1 MAGAALRVAG
11 GGYGPGEGQGYGP
24 PPWASFR
31 VPSLPWAEASDD
43 DRRFWRIATTVLLLA
58 LALGVVVPLLPLQPA
73 PRIEAQALP
82 APLTK
87 LLLERQAAVP
97 PPVAQPV
104 PPAVKDGAKEAP
116 KDVAKDAAKPT
127 PAAAAKPLNKAAPQA
142 KTAEVSTPATPTT
155 PAAPA
160 EARPSAEVA
169 LADARRTA
177 SSVGLLALKDQLAD
191 ITRAP
196 AAPAIKQDLPAA
208 SNAAPGPA
216 AGPATGS
223 GNGPAADNAATTRA
237 LITSN
242 ATRGSGGINTAATSA
257 DASGAGG
264 TGGAGGLAG
273 GLGTRGG
280 STAVVAKAGAG
291 TGVGASNSNAV
302 QKSSAGSAKAS
313 RSIEDVKLVFDRN
326 KGAIYA
332 IYNRALR
339 DDPALQGKV
348 VLELKIAPGGQVDT
362 LRIVSSELKAEELE
376 RKLVARIRQF
386 DFGAKE
392 VEPLV
397 VTWPLD
403 FLPS

>member
-1 MAGAALRVAG
+1 MASAALRVAVG
-11 GGYGPGEGQGYGP
+11 GQGLGQVP
-24 PPWASFR
+24 LPWASFR

-73 PRIEAQALP
+73 PRVETQALP
-82 APLTK
+82 APLTQ

-97 PPVAQPV
+97 LPVPQPV
-104 PPAVKDGAKEAP
+104 PPLAKDVS

-142 KTAEVSTPATPTT
+142 KSAEVSTPAVPAT

-191 ITRAP
+191 ITRTP

-216 AGPATGS
+216 TGS
-223 GNGPAADNAATTRA
+223 VADNAATTRA

-242 ATRGSGGINTAATSA
+242 ATRGSGGINTSATSA
-257 DASGAGG
+257 DASGAGATG
-264 TGGAGGLAG
+264 TARGLGG

-280 STAVVAKAGAG
+280 STAVVAQAAG
-291 TGVGASNSNAV
+291 TGAGAANSNTV
-302 QKSSAGSAKAS
+302 QKSSGGSAKAS
-313 RSIEDVKLVFDRN
+313 RSIEDVRLVFDRN

-348 VLELKIAPGGQVDT
+348 VLELKISPSGQVEA

-376 RKLVARIRQF
+376 RKLAARIRQF